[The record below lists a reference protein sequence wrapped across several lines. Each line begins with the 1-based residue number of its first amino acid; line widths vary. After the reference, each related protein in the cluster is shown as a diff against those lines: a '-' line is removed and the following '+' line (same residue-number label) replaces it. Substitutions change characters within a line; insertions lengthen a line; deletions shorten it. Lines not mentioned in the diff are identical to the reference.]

1 MKKSIY
7 VFSDGEL
14 HRKQN
19 TLYFEGEKG
28 RKYIPVENTGEMLI
42 MGEVTINKKLLEFL
56 SQKEII
62 LHFFNHYGY
71 YMGSF
76 YPREHYNSGHMIL
89 KQAGCYL
96 DSDRRL
102 VLARCFVAGAVENM
116 KRVLGYYSNRGVDVV
131 SVLEGIGSLEP
142 SIAEQHTTESLMAI
156 EGNIREQYYQAFD
169 RILSNIDFVFASRT
183 RRPPENRLNAL
194 ISFGNSLLYVACL
207 SEIYKTHLDP
217 RIGFLHTTNFRRFTL
232 NLDLAEVFK
241 PIIIDRIIFTLINK
255 QMVQAHDFYEE
266 ANGVFLKEKGRKIF
280 VEEFDGRMQTTIRHP
295 KLKRNVSY
303 RTLIRLEAYKI
314 EKFFIENTPY
324 EPFIAR
330 W

>member
-19 TLYFEGEKG
+19 TLYFEGKTG
-28 RKYIPVENTGEMLI
+28 RKYIPVENTNEMLI

-56 SQKEII
+56 SQKEIT

-89 KQAGCYL
+89 KQAECYL
-96 DSDRRL
+96 NAETRIS
-102 VLARCFVAGAVENM
+102 LARNFVNGAVENM
-116 KRVLGYYSNRGVDVV
+116 KKVLGYYSNRGVDMAIV
-131 SVLEGIGSLEP
+131 STNIANLEP
-142 SIAEQHTTESLMAI
+142 SISKQNTTESLMAI

-169 RILSNIDFVFASRT
+169 RILSNDDFTFGSRS

-194 ISFGNSLLYVACL
+194 ISFGNSLLYVTCL

-217 RIGFLHTTNFRRFTL
+217 RIGFLHTSNFRRFTL
-232 NLDLAEVFK
+232 NLDLAEIFK
-241 PIIIDRIIFTLINK
+241 PIIIDRIIFTLVNK
-255 QMVQAHDFYEE
+255 KMIRAHDFYEE
-266 ANGVFLKEKGRKIF
+266 TNGVFLKEKGRKIF
-280 VEEFDGRMQTTIRHP
+280 VKEYDKRFQTTIRHP
-295 KLKRNVSY
+295 TLKRNVSY

-314 EKFFIENTPY
+314 EKLFIEKIPY